1 MTYRDGHKQLVQF
14 AQHLGV
20 AGELVRQFETI
31 PRRMRATMSG
41 EDLAQLREEAR
52 AAWIGTWEQLAQARE
67 IAQARGRSVATYD
80 AARRAAADI
89 WVSSVQTEIGSWAPT
104 GTGAY
109 RRSVHWRA
117 ASTKPARDAIASL
130 RAAMPEADGLV
141 VAAPSPHV
149 DLSPYHPAWG
159 WWPAF
164 FVVGGGVAIWWWVS

>member
-1 MTYRDGHKQLVQF
+1 MTYRDDHQQLIQF

-31 PRRMRATMSG
+31 PRRMRPTMSG

-67 IAQARGRSVATYD
+67 IARARGRSVGAYD
-80 AARRAAADI
+80 HARAAAADI
-89 WVSSVQTEIGSWAPT
+89 WVTSVETEISAWMPT

-109 RRSVHWRA
+109 RRSVHWKA
-117 ASTKPARDAIASL
+117 APTTPAKEAIAALS
-130 RAAMPEADGLV
+130 AAVPEADGLV
-141 VAAPSPHV
+141 VAAPTPHV
-149 DLSPYHPAWG
+149 DLSPYHPALG

-164 FVVGGGVAIWWWVS
+164 VLGGIAVGIWWWLK